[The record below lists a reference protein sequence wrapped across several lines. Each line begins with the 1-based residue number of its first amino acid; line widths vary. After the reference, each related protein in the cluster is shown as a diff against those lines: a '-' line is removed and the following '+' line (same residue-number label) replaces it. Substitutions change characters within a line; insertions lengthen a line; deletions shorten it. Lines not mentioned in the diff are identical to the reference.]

1 MSTPAW
7 SAAQDVSL
15 RSMAIGVDSMEDP
28 MGMVFQPWEVAQTA
42 LLPAGILPWPWAH
55 DGSRLLKLDP
65 RTGWMR
71 SGWLFSPVSA
81 VRLVEQGS
89 RLSGELR
96 RRTLRSEIAAA
107 SSACAPCSR
116 PLPRDIARAQGAGLA
131 S

>member
-1 MSTPAW
+1 
-7 SAAQDVSL
+7 
-15 RSMAIGVDSMEDP
+15 MEDP

-42 LLPAGILPWPWAH
+42 LLPAGVLPWPWAL
-55 DGSRLLKLDP
+55 DGSRMLQVDP

-81 VRLVEQGS
+81 VQLVEQGS

-96 RRTLRSEIAAA
+96 RQATGSEFAAA
-107 SSACAPCSR
+107 FA
-116 PLPRDIARAQGAGLA
+116 ARAPRSQPLLRTRDPARQ